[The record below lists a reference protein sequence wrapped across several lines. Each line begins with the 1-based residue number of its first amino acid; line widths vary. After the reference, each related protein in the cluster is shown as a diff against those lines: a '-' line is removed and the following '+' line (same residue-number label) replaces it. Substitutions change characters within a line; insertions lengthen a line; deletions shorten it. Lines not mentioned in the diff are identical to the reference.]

1 MKDSIHSV
9 PESSDSSDS
18 SSLLLLFFLLLLS
31 GDGEDLRTTRR
42 SCTSSS
48 LQGMN
53 RDCLRFKLRYFSR
66 LQYMKS
72 MQKGV
77 KKYPKLA
84 YKQWINFEDW
94 GGKGAKQ
101 YRTIYDIWKTSNK
114 DTIFSVY
121 YTKFLPKMQVIH
133 TNNARLTMAMA
144 LQLHVKS
151 AANSSYS

>member
-1 MKDSIHSV
+1 
-9 PESSDSSDS
+9 
-18 SSLLLLFFLLLLS
+18 
-31 GDGEDLRTTRR
+31 
-42 SCTSSS
+42 
-48 LQGMN
+48 
-53 RDCLRFKLRYFSR
+53 
-66 LQYMKS
+66 MKS

-133 TNNARLTMAMA
+133 TNNARLTI
-144 LQLHVKS
+144 H
-151 AANSSYS
+151 NSLLTIAKLEDLGHLAQQHLTLNFPAIF